1 MRQTSATYRL
11 RQIIRQILSAK
22 GNMRIMEIVDE
33 LQNIGITMSYA
44 KVRYVI
50 KSTSPFGEVF
60 TRIEYGNKV
69 YYGLAD
75 DFDIDFY

>member
-1 MRQTSATYRL
+1 
-11 RQIIRQILSAK
+11 
-22 GNMRIMEIVDE
+22 MEIVDE

-75 DFDIDFY
+75 DSDIDFY